1 MFLQTLEERGFQM
14 LKNLISGLLCGILY
28 ISAAEAQVCTRLPTC
43 EELGFSKSE
52 AECNGKSMVRCPLNK
67 GKVYCEEGKA
77 LTSCPPGYA
86 DIDIIEPY
94 CKGENVQLVF
104 SDSSLECAKCLSC
117 GKIGHYSKVAGCCD
131 RTYDDGCNS
140 SDANVHDSY
149 GCWTCSRCRNQYSLD
164 ENGNCTT
171 M

>member
-1 MFLQTLEERGFQM
+1 MM
-14 LKNLISGLLCGILY
+14 LKNLISGVACGILY
-28 ISAAEAQVCTRLPTC
+28 VSAVQAQTCTRLPTC
-43 EELGFSKSE
+43 EELGFTKSE
-52 AECNGKSMVRCPLNK
+52 ADCNGKSMVRCPLNK

-94 CKGENVQLVF
+94 CKGENVRLVF
-104 SDSSLECAKCLSC
+104 SDSSLECAKCQSC
-117 GKIGHYSKVAGCCD
+117 GKIGHYSEVAGCCPNNLAS
-131 RTYDDGCNS
+131 YESQDGCAGGKQYNYQ
-140 SDANVHDSY
+140 DDQ
-149 GCWTCSRCRNQYSLD
+149 GCWTCSRCRKQYSLD